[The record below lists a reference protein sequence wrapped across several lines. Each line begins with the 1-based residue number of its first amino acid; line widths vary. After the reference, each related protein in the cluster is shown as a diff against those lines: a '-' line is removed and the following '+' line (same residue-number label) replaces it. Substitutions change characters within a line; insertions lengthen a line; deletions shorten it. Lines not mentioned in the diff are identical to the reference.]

1 MIAEFACAGCMLAD
15 EVRERFPGIDVR
27 MTGLV
32 IFDQIFMEVSLADLK
47 ALVPASYAAMA
58 LMLVLLTGGFAGT
71 FAIMLVVARSRRQDF
86 SAHRPIV

>member
-1 MIAEFACAGCMLAD
+1 MRGVRAAG

-32 IFDQIFMEVSLADLK
+32 ILNQTFLGVSLADLK
-47 ALVPASYAAMA
+47 ALVPASFAAMT
-58 LMLVLLTGGFAGT
+58 LTLVLLTGGFTGT